1 MSDTIY
7 VGATYRGRVKVY
19 NREVSPAALVAPD
32 TLVITV
38 SPPGGGADSTY
49 SLAAGTLTTLAAG
62 DYTFGHVCTIAGVHE
77 VESVS
82 VIGVRVGV
90 GQDDFTVI
98 ARNV

>member
-7 VGATYRGRVKVY
+7 VGATYRGRVKIY

-32 TLVITV
+32 TLVVTV
-38 SPPGGGADSTY
+38 SPPGGGADSVY
-49 SLAAGTLTTLAAG
+49 SLAGGTLTTLAAG
-62 DYTFGHVCTIAGVHE
+62 DYVFHHVCAVPLTHE

-82 VIGVRVGV
+82 TIGTRVGV
-90 GQDDFTVI
+90 GQSSFTVV